1 LIKLVEEELLV
12 RVSGA
17 AAEMLNELVKRGY
30 SAPNQRLKEI
40 V

>member
-1 LIKLVEEELLV
+1 MDLHCPIPKLPFEQ
-12 RVSGA
+12 
-17 AAEMLNELVKRGY
+17 MLNELVKRGY